1 MGHPR
6 VPLSHKHAGTHR
18 DKNVSGRLQQCND
31 DSVVVFQDNLNNALG
46 AIRVLGIELIEDEL
60 KPHLNTVLTNIR
72 ERKKGAA
79 EQVVI
84 SGILPILALSLRS
97 RGPLTL
103 LTAQLVAEL
112 AKESVVRKGFGDAG
126 LVTALLSVLTS
137 TNEEL
142 LIYAVT
148 AISRMSYDSAKQQEL
163 LLRRGAVPR
172 LVAIL
177 FRFTDKEVLEEVC
190 LKALCNVSGMGMA
203 EEAGMIWER
212 GPSLRPGESV
222 FHGVSPH
229 TCGFA
234 FSVTLV
240 RVSQWGPGQ
249 FLVSIENFQRC
260 SSSFWNLHGNKR
272 ATGWFPFLSVGSCS
286 NFFKLMKFSTRNIP
300 RTKSLKTR
308 VFHTFL

>member
-1 MGHPR
+1 MGHPN
-6 VPLSHKHAGTHR
+6 VPLSYKQARAHRNKHIS
-18 DKNVSGRLQQCND
+18 NRLQPYTPN
-31 DSVVVFQDNLNNALG
+31 DNLNNALG
-46 AIRVLGIELIEDEL
+46 AIRVLGVELIEDEL
-60 KPHLNTVLTNIR
+60 KPHLITVLANIR
-72 ERKKGAA
+72 EKKKGAA

-103 LTAQLVAEL
+103 LTAKLVAEL

-142 LIYAVT
+142 LIYAAR
-148 AISRMSYDSAKQQEL
+148 AISRMSYDNCKSTKQQEL
-163 LLRRGAVPR
+163 LLRRGSVPR

-177 FRFTDKEVLEEVC
+177 LRFPDKEALEEVC
-190 LKALCNVSGMGMA
+190 LMALCNLSGMAVA

-212 GPSLRPGESV
+212 GVPVRPGECV

-234 FSVTLV
+234 SSVKLI
-240 RVSQWGPGQ
+240 RVLQWGPSQ
-249 FLVSIENFQRC
+249 YMVSIEDFQRC

-272 ATGWFPFLSVGSCS
+272 AVHWFPFFNLGSCS
-286 NFFKLMKFSTRNIP
+286 NMFKVIKFSTRNIP
-300 RTKSLKTR
+300 RTKSLKT
-308 VFHTFL
+308 

>member
-1 MGHPR
+1 MGHPN
-6 VPLSHKHAGTHR
+6 VPLSYKQARAHRNKHI
-18 DKNVSGRLQQCND
+18 SSRLQPYTPN
-31 DSVVVFQDNLNNALG
+31 DNLNNALG
-46 AIRVLGIELIEDEL
+46 AIRVLGVELIEDEL
-60 KPHLNTVLTNIR
+60 KPHLITVLANIK
-72 ERKKGAA
+72 EKKKGAA

-103 LTAQLVAEL
+103 LTAKLVAEL

-126 LVTALLSVLTS
+126 LITALLSVLTS

-142 LIYAVT
+142 LICGARAV
-148 AISRMSYDSAKQQEL
+148 SRMSYDSPKLQEL

-177 FRFTDKEVLEEVC
+177 LRFPDKEALEEAC
-190 LKALCNVSGMGMA
+190 LVALCNLSGMAVA

-212 GPSLRPGESV
+212 GVPLRLGECV

-234 FSVTLV
+234 SSVTLV

-249 FLVSIENFQRC
+249 CMVSIEDFQRC

-272 ATGWFPFLSVGSCS
+272 AAHWFPFFSLGNCS
-286 NFFKLMKFSTRNIP
+286 NMFKVIKFSTRNIP